1 MADNFDIRYSNP
13 SCTHENGCDCSL
25 SAIGIHPATSGFS
38 YTSYQKDKTLQLLDV
53 GAKIQASVEVLDG
66 RVSIKP
72 DLDGEKEYIRLGLGK
87 DSNCAEID
95 PPFRH
100 CSYPENIELGDV
112 DSIIRFALKKADY
125 EHLKERYD
133 NGVDNDNGKYDW
145 NYFEREVWT
154 EKKEFTLQ
162 SLVLRRDSMYVWAL
176 GTTNGFPHVVSAM
189 SKMYPRKLPN
199 AILKQ
204 VRNPNLPDKTREAL
218 IHVNRALDMMYRA
231 MKISGFRTQDCKLD
245 MKRYREIY
253 LAASDGLKSG
263 KIESHL
269 LDNGVSLKITPN
281 GKKIEQFEA
290 NYNQLIWCLRNDIRP
305 EVIFNYQP
313 KNETYIDFTKQY
325 DVDKWIAFQEKLRIF
340 VIPSGIFNL
349 MENLISKVRMMLET
363 GWVIQIRH
371 KWPRGGYDRLAK
383 CLGIKF
389 GLNEWAKIICEG
401 DYKALDV
408 TIKELLTNLY
418 FSMSLIHERKGTP
431 EYEVKEKILRW
442 VIEAQ
447 SVRIERMFADLFV
460 RHEGGVPSGMYN
472 TSHCD
477 SWVTA
482 LLFFLFAAWSIFNAP
497 ADQRPELERIAL
509 ILLFFI
515 CYGDDLLYNMSDTKL
530 GQTYFNIYRFSSFLK
545 DYFDMD
551 LRDHKNGISFMS
563 KVYNG
568 WLSTTGSSFLRHYAV
583 ENPSKEPGQSIS
595 LPFRESREVIP
606 RLIWGREVKARDPI
620 DIMMSCIGHAWGTYG
635 ANKDCYDRIKLFFLH
650 LTMAYKQDY
659 NALLAERV
667 SKLSN
672 ESLRKMRVMGVTPEE
687 VARGFP
693 TWEAICAHNIVD
705 PAYQDIAL
713 DDIYNDDR
721 NDEYGIFI

>member
-253 LAASDGLKSG
+253 LAASTDS
-263 KIESHL
+263 S
-269 LDNGVSLKITPN
+269 
-281 GKKIEQFEA
+281 Q
-290 NYNQLIWCLRNDIRP
+290 
-305 EVIFNYQP
+305 
-313 KNETYIDFTKQY
+313 
-325 DVDKWIAFQEKLRIF
+325 
-340 VIPSGIFNL
+340 
-349 MENLISKVRMMLET
+349 
-363 GWVIQIRH
+363 
-371 KWPRGGYDRLAK
+371 
-383 CLGIKF
+383 
-389 GLNEWAKIICEG
+389 
-401 DYKALDV
+401 
-408 TIKELLTNLY
+408 
-418 FSMSLIHERKGTP
+418 
-431 EYEVKEKILRW
+431 VK
-442 VIEAQ
+442 
-447 SVRIERMFADLFV
+447 
-460 RHEGGVPSGMYN
+460 
-472 TSHCD
+472 
-477 SWVTA
+477 
-482 LLFFLFAAWSIFNAP
+482 
-497 ADQRPELERIAL
+497 
-509 ILLFFI
+509 
-515 CYGDDLLYNMSDTKL
+515 
-530 GQTYFNIYRFSSFLK
+530 
-545 DYFDMD
+545 
-551 LRDHKNGISFMS
+551 
-563 KVYNG
+563 
-568 WLSTTGSSFLRHYAV
+568 
-583 ENPSKEPGQSIS
+583 
-595 LPFRESREVIP
+595 
-606 RLIWGREVKARDPI
+606 
-620 DIMMSCIGHAWGTYG
+620 
-635 ANKDCYDRIKLFFLH
+635 
-650 LTMAYKQDY
+650 
-659 NALLAERV
+659 
-667 SKLSN
+667 
-672 ESLRKMRVMGVTPEE
+672 
-687 VARGFP
+687 
-693 TWEAICAHNIVD
+693 
-705 PAYQDIAL
+705 
-713 DDIYNDDR
+713 
-721 NDEYGIFI
+721 